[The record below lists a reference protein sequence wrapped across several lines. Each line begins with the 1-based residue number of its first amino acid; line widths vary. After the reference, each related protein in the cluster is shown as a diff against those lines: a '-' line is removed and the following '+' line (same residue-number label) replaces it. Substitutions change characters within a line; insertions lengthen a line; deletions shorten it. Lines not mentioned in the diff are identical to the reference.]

1 MCVYFVIECSRR
13 ARAPR
18 HNLSTHHLLHTPT
31 HSHLPLLLR
40 FRRLLLLLR
49 RLLGVSSLLTDN
61 IEGYHAF
68 TDMRGGE
75 FGKGGGGERR
85 AAASTLDIHGIYLR
99 MRDVD
104 TGAALA
110 LPGLT
115 LTFLHE
121 CAHVLSPIVLVKK
134 ARGGPTSGLGRNAST
149 VDKKWF
155 HDAHNN
161 DFYENFN
168 ELLRTAEKLKL
179 LKFSA
184 APGKFTTKWT
194 QRIDGLTAADC
205 CHFLTLLEVESEG
218 LKPPLSPEAAA
229 GDEAPKELTLTLCH
243 PQKGKKVVK
252 FSSSISVKELTKL
265 CKKKLGGRQSVQER
279 LVLRPRQEA
288 SAY

>member
-1 MCVYFVIECSRR
+1 MLF
-13 ARAPR
+13 
-18 HNLSTHHLLHTPT
+18 
-31 HSHLPLLLR
+31 LLR
-40 FRRLLLLLR
+40 FRRRLLLLR

-265 CKKKLGGRQSVQER
+265 CKKKLGGGKVCKKGLFFDHDKKLPLTEDGIRKLKQGDS
-279 LVLRPRQEA
+279 LFTN
-288 SAY
+288 